1 MKDGKLVRTLNDVHP
16 PEAAVLHL
24 KVYFNIPIFIDQKSI
39 KKNTLTRFSIK
50 FTDVSTLAVL
60 CDSGGS
66 VFELA
71 FKRTLGIRGGV
82 DTRCLFSGS
91 RGEVCAIE
99 PLLCP
104 TGLQSNIVHGLH
116 SAWESSVIIA
126 MATLSKVSFHLT
138 FKMNRVLISYSC
150 MVSRC

>member
-1 MKDGKLVRTLNDVHP
+1 M
-16 PEAAVLHL
+16 
-24 KVYFNIPIFIDQKSI
+24 
-39 KKNTLTRFSIK
+39 
-50 FTDVSTLAVL
+50 STLAVL

-116 SAWESSVIIA
+116 SVWESSVIIA

>member
-1 MKDGKLVRTLNDVHP
+1 MFL
-16 PEAAVLHL
+16 
-24 KVYFNIPIFIDQKSI
+24 IFTIQ
-39 KKNTLTRFSIK
+39 
-50 FTDVSTLAVL
+50 FTDVPTLAVL

-91 RGEVCAIE
+91 RGEVCALE

-126 MATLSKVSFHLT
+126 MATLSKVSVYLT
-138 FKMNRVLISYSC
+138 RKLNRVFIIYNLISYQGIDRSN
-150 MVSRC
+150 STDDSSYRDSPT